1 MNVITITYIV
11 YILLSLGITV
21 WVAQTLFR
29 NGRIFVID
37 AFGGNEAIADAI
49 NHLLLV
55 GFYLANIGFVSMYL
69 SFGSKPTTTVEAI
82 EYISIKIGVVM
93 LVLGAMHFFNIFN
106 FAKMRRKSRH
116 KMVQKNR
123 LVSDALPAAPTP
135 TRNRTQINI
144 GKLGHR

>member
-1 MNVITITYIV
+1 MNTVTITYIV

-37 AFGGNEAIADAI
+37 AFGGNETMADAV

-55 GFYLANIGFVSMYL
+55 GFYLVNIGFVSMYL
-69 SFGSKPTTTVEAI
+69 SYGAKPTTTVEAI
-82 EYISIKIGVVM
+82 EYISIKIGVVL

-106 FAKMRRKSRH
+106 FAKLRSKNRRKH
-116 KMVQKNR
+116 GAAETAV
-123 LVSDALPAAPTP
+123 PANPPSA
-135 TRNRTQINI
+135 
-144 GKLGHR
+144 

>member
-1 MNVITITYIV
+1 MNIVTITYIV

-37 AFGGNEAIADAI
+37 AFGGNETMADAV

-55 GFYLANIGFVSMYL
+55 GFYLVNIGFVSMYL
-69 SFGSKPTTTVEAI
+69 SYGAKPISLVSAI
-82 EYISIKIGVVM
+82 EYISIKIGVVL

-106 FAKMRRKSRH
+106 FAKMRSKNRH
-116 KMVQKNR
+116 KQVT
-123 LVSDALPAAPTP
+123 PEAAPPVNTAAS
-135 TRNRTQINI
+135 
-144 GKLGHR
+144 

>member
-1 MNVITITYIV
+1 MTVVTITYIV

-37 AFGGNEAIADAI
+37 AFGGNETMADAV

-55 GFYLANIGFVSMYL
+55 GFYLVNIGFVSMYL
-69 SFGSKPTTTVEAI
+69 SYGAKPTTTVEAI
-82 EYISIKIGVVM
+82 EYISIKIGVVL

-106 FAKMRRKSRH
+106 FAKMRG
-116 KMVQKNR
+116 KNR
-123 LVSDALPAAPTP
+123 RKQGAAETAVPT
-135 TRNRTQINI
+135 TTSSS
-144 GKLGHR
+144 